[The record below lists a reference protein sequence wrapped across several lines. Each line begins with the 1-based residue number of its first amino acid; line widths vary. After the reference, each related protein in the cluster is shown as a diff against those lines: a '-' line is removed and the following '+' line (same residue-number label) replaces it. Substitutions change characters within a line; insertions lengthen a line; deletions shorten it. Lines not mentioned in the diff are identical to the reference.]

1 MKLIASGVANCA
13 ATTRSPSFSRFG
25 ASTTTT
31 NRPCRMSSTAS
42 STVANGVTSR
52 RTLIRAI
59 LTPPTG
65 EKGLDTPRL
74 VEEPGCGHTP
84 RPEYKRPE
92 SKRGGRRRHASAQ
105 PALRKPA
112 GTARRDHPGR
122 RSGARRRTSLECCSD
137 LEGLHGECVAVRS
150 AVRQR
155 ANIGLQRPDPQS
167 RVPDRRV
174 LVRLGRP
181 AVEYLQRRPVGH
193 SPPRRGHQ
201 RWLASD
207 DAVQRATAR
216 ADRGSVRQLHLRD
229 CRWDASFAYLDD
241 VQIARVGDDGNITAD
256 GWRRSPYHLHHAR
269 AAASSD
275 VITIDGTPYL
285 YVIGGAGSDASG
297 NTIHFADVEYARI
310 NAADGSIGPWTLD
323 PSQFAKPRSSMTT
336 AFVQRC
342 LYVVG
347 GFGDALT
354 DIFAD
359 TQYSC
364 VHADGS
370 LGPWHTS
377 PNSMQQS
384 RYGAEMVVVRN
395 ADGSARFIVLG
406 GNHGGGTYLN
416 EVEQTTVTGA
426 GGNSPWT
433 VAPSSSF
440 LPDAQW
446 GQTGVLFGG
455 NVYVLGGVLRSQEYL
470 NRTIYAPVDDLF
482 PR

>member
-1 MKLIASGVANCA
+1 MLLRSRRYVSPLVLLAAITLAVALALVGAPPSSVA
-13 ATTRSPSFSRFG
+13 ATSK
-25 ASTTTT
+25 A
-31 NRPCRMSSTAS
+31 STAS
-42 STVANGVTSR
+42 AWQFAPPFDNGRTSASSVRIRNRVYLIGGYSYDSVAQQLNIYNDVQWA
-52 RTLIRAI
+52 TLRHDGGISGGWHQT
-59 LTPPTG
+59 TPFNV
-65 EKGLDTPRL
+65 PRL
-74 VEEPGCGHTP
+74 GQTAARYGNYV
-84 RPEYKRPE
+84 YVIA
-92 SKRGGRRRHASAQ
+92 GG
-105 PALRKPA
+105 
-112 GTARRDHPGR
+112 
-122 RSGARRRTSLECCSD
+122 
-137 LEGLHGECVAVRS
+137 
-150 AVRQR
+150 
-155 ANIGLQRPDPQS
+155 
-167 RVPDRRV
+167 
-174 LVRLGRP
+174 
-181 AVEYLQRRPVGH
+181 
-193 SPPRRGHQ
+193 
-201 RWLASD
+201 
-207 DAVQRATAR
+207 
-216 ADRGSVRQLHLRD
+216 
-229 CRWDASFAYLDD
+229 DASFAYLDD

-256 GWRRSPYHLHHAR
+256 GWRTSPYHLHHAR

-455 NVYVLGGVLRSQEYL
+455 NVYVLGGVLHSQEYL